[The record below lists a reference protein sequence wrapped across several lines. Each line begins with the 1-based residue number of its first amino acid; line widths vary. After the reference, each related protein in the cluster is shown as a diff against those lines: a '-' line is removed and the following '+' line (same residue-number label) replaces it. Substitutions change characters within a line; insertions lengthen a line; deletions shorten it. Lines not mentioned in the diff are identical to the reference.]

1 MKKKIWTSADLDLHS
16 IEPVCKTG
24 AIEAFDDQDGAAF
37 AGAGYSF
44 GATLAVVFDNLY
56 ALKQR
61 GMFEAALIEGYIGC
75 KTNHRR
81 WSLSVIQFLFDQCDR
96 DKLRA
101 IGAPLPGPGPFTVY
115 RGVYRNGRERQ
126 VHSFSWTGTLD
137 VACRFALRGTCEN
150 PTPAVYRATVTADEV
165 YCYCTERLED
175 EFVCRPKRVSKI
187 NMSNEE
193 MQAAADR
200 FTEALRADEAKTL
213 EALRAKRK
221 KSSSR
226 P

>member
-16 IEPVCKTG
+16 IEPVCQRQ
-24 AIEAFDDQDGAAF
+24 AIEAFDDQDGGAF
-37 AGAGYSF
+37 ACTGYSW
-44 GATLAVVFDNLY
+44 GATLAVVVHNFRV
-56 ALKQR
+56 LKQR
-61 GMFEAALIEGYIGC
+61 GMLEAALIEGYTGC
-75 KTNHRR
+75 KRDHRR

-115 RGVYRNGRERQ
+115 RGVYRNGRQRQ
-126 VHSFSWTGTLD
+126 IRGFSWTGTLD
-137 VACRFALRGTCEN
+137 VACWFARSIMCNN

-165 YCYCTERLED
+165 YCHCTERSED

-187 NMSNEE
+187 IITKEE
-193 MQAAADR
+193 MQAAVDR
-200 FTEALRADEAKTL
+200 FREAMRDRQAKKL
-213 EALRAKRK
+213 KASLAKQK